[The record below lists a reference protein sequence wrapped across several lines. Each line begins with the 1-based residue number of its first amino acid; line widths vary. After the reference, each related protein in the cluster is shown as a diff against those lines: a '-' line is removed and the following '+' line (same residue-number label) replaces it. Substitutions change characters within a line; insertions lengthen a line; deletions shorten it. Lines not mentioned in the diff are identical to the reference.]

1 MVLAEAAGT
10 RGFSP
15 QAMRLFLVCS
25 RHLALGLAHVLSN
38 WWRQGDPVRAG
49 FAEYMAVRTELEKQR
64 AINEIVRAKLARF
77 PALQRK
83 HYGPEERFRIIEL
96 RHSYGLSRRETASKS
111 ARYGGYDVILWL
123 PFSPPS

>member
-1 MVLAEAAGT
+1 MPVITRGRSISSDPPIGFLDPDLAAAAGT
-10 RGFSP
+10 RCFTP
-15 QAMRLFLVCS
+15 QAVRLFLVCS
-25 RHLALGLAHVLSN
+25 RHLALGLAHVLSK

-83 HYGPEERFRIIEL
+83 HYRPEERFRI
-96 RHSYGLSRRETASKS
+96 
-111 ARYGGYDVILWL
+111 V
-123 PFSPPS
+123 